1 MVPTLLSTL
10 ADQAHNTTST
20 QFTMFHE
27 IHQQNLKVCTRK
39 CDESIQKCHTH
50 SENSKNEFSF
60 LFVEF
65 AVICEGSAASLKRS
79 ARQFRYYFLMHVNF
93 TDQRLGRIWSRTS
106 TSTWTLSKQVIPL
119 VSRHDI
125 HRSCVGL
132 WNLNLLRSVLTPF
145 PLAKRMKARSFD
157 SASWTNSANFFKARL
172 LLWISIYIN
181 AFPWF

>member
-10 ADQAHNTTST
+10 ADQAHKPTSG

-27 IHQQNLKVCTRK
+27 IHQQNQKVCTRK

-79 ARQFRYYFLMHVNF
+79 ARQFRYYFFNARYLNF
-93 TDQRLGRIWSRTS
+93 D
-106 TSTWTLSKQVIPL
+106 
-119 VSRHDI
+119 
-125 HRSCVGL
+125 
-132 WNLNLLRSVLTPF
+132 
-145 PLAKRMKARSFD
+145 
-157 SASWTNSANFFKARL
+157 
-172 LLWISIYIN
+172 
-181 AFPWF
+181 